1 MKEQDKFSNHELAMN
16 EIAEKLGVERVY
28 VRKVIT
34 DAFFFKLKT
43 YLKYPYILILPYLGR
58 FIPDMR
64 RYGHFERR
72 AEKLKKLIEKNRN
85 RKS

>member
-1 MKEQDKFSNHELAMN
+1 MQPEDKFSNHELAME
-16 EIAEKLGVERVY
+16 EIAEKLGLDRTY

-58 FIPDMR
+58 FVPDMR
-64 RYGHFERR
+64 RYGRFEKR
-72 AEKLKKLIEKNRN
+72 AAELKKIQNRH
-85 RKS
+85 S